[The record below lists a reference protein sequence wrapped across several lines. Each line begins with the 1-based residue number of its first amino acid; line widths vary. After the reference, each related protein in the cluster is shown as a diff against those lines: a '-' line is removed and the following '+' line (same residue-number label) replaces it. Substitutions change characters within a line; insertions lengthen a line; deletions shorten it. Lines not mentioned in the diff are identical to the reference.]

1 MWRAHR
7 QLDELFDKIIEECE
21 ARRKD
26 RMVENG
32 GGEDEA
38 AGEDNLL
45 SIMLRV
51 WDEEE
56 LEFPFKNANIKAIIM
71 VSHAL

>member
-1 MWRAHR
+1 
-7 QLDELFDKIIEECE
+7 LFDKIIEECE